1 MGECEENREK
11 EEGSRKE
18 EENEG
23 IEEQDE
29 GNVEEVEEEQEGEN
43 GQDEGKKTEG
53 KIVKNGSKKETRN
66 EIGRLPPR
74 TPAIERPRREK
85 KKVEVITVGET
96 ARRSTNK
103 PFAIEKGQGMQLK
116 DIPNVAFKLSKRKAD
131 ENLQLLHTI
140 LFGKKA
146 KVHTL
151 KKNIGLFSGFVWI
164 ENEKH
169 ILQKR
174 ILFLQNSFIIACNLI
189 QFSFMK
195 FESGVKLLAT
205 PEMQNQD
212 KKRAKLKEKIDK
224 CVKEKLLDF
233 CDVLDISVNK
243 ATIKKE
249 ELSVKLLEFL
259 ESPHAKTETLLAEKE
274 KQLEGKK
281 RKRSNGSAS
290 KSPSSSNVILRKSTK
305 IRVVLHCLPVS
316 TVLPSGPAAWVPM
329 DIELP
334 TPIAG
339 TMLLATVKGSPSQNY
354 SRLTE
359 PNVVKTIGSII
370 SGYFLG
376 AWISYNQV
384 PVEVRDFWFLSF
396 QKFYAWDVS
405 DTVEMR
411 KMFDNKARTW
421 MRQTLYR
428 ARRKGQKMSW
438 ISNEYWSQMLSKWA
452 NKCFP
457 TSQKNEANQ
466 SNIPSAWVACKNGS
480 ALTSQDKHQME
491 ELRMLSTRL
500 EQLKRAWRK
509 DGIWNGPLAEEI
521 LEAYHGL
528 LEEWTNQDPSS
539 AESVA
544 SANDNDSDIQP
555 KANDGDNNN
564 RVVESGSKHKTLTPC
579 ALALTTYQH
588 SQAEATDRRLGSLEE
603 RMEDCFRMLEKVVS
617 FCRHQFGADC
627 IPLDILAPSAKL
639 PLPGPSPPVDA
650 ADKDDSDR
658 TVENTDHK

>member
-1 MGECEENREK
+1 MGECEENRGK
-11 EEGSRKE
+11 EEGSGKV

-29 GNVEEVEEEQEGEN
+29 GNVEEVEEEQAEREGED

-74 TPAIERPRREK
+74 TPVIERPRRER
-85 KKVEVITVGET
+85 KKVEVATVGVT

-151 KKNIGLFSGFVWI
+151 KKSIGLFSGFVWI
-164 ENEKH
+164 ENE
-169 ILQKR
+169 
-174 ILFLQNSFIIACNLI
+174 
-189 QFSFMK
+189 
-195 FESGVKLLAT
+195 
-205 PEMQNQD
+205 QD
-212 KKRAKLKEKIDK
+212 KKRAKVKEKIDK

-249 ELSVKLLEFL
+249 ELSLKLLEFL
-259 ESPHAKTETLLAEKE
+259 ECPHAETETLLAEE
-274 KQLEGKK
+274 KQLKGKK
-281 RKRSNGSAS
+281 RKRSTGSPS

-305 IRVVLHCLPVS
+305 GGVALAPPPVS
-316 TVLPSGPAAWVPM
+316 TVLPSGPAVKVPV
-329 DIELP
+329 DIEPP
-334 TPIAG
+334 TPISG
-339 TMLLATVKGSPSQNY
+339 TMLLATVKGSTSQTIHVTPD
-354 SRLTE
+354 SLSGQ

-384 PVEVRDFWFLSF
+384 PVEVRDFWFRSF

-438 ISNEYWSQMLSKWA
+438 ISNEYWSQMLSNWA
-452 NKCFP
+452 NKGFP

-480 ALTSQDKHQME
+480 ALTSQDKYQME

-500 EQLKRAWRK
+500 EQLKRAWKK

-544 SANDNDSDIQP
+544 SANINDADIQP
-555 KANDGDNNN
+555 KANDGDNDD
-564 RVVESGSKHKTLTPC
+564 RVVKSRSKPKMVTPC

-588 SQAEATDRRLGSLEE
+588 SQAEATDQRLGSLEE

-639 PLPGPSPPVDA
+639 PLPGPFPPVDA
-650 ADKDDSDR
+650 ADKDESDR

>member
-1 MGECEENREK
+1 MGECEENRGK
-11 EEGSRKE
+11 EEGSGKA

-23 IEEQDE
+23 MEDQDE
-29 GNVEEVEEEQEGEN
+29 GNVEEVEEEEEEEREDED

-53 KIVKNGSKKETRN
+53 KIVNGSKKETRN
-66 EIGRLPPR
+66 ENGRLPPR
-74 TPAIERPRREK
+74 TPVIERPRREK
-85 KKVEVITVGET
+85 KKVEIVTVGET

-103 PFAIEKGQGMQLK
+103 PFAIEK
-116 DIPNVAFKLSKRKAD
+116 
-131 ENLQLLHTI
+131 
-140 LFGKKA
+140 
-146 KVHTL
+146 VHTL
-151 KKNIGLFSGFVWI
+151 KKSIGLFSGFVWI
-164 ENEKH
+164 ENE
-169 ILQKR
+169 
-174 ILFLQNSFIIACNLI
+174 
-189 QFSFMK
+189 
-195 FESGVKLLAT
+195 
-205 PEMQNQD
+205 D

-274 KQLEGKK
+274 KQHKGKK
-281 RKRSNGSAS
+281 RKRSNGSAN
-290 KSPSSSNVILRKSTK
+290 KSPSSCNVILRKSTK
-305 IRVVLHCLPVS
+305 GGVALAPPPVS
-316 TVLPSGPAAWVPM
+316 TVLPSGPAAQVPM
-329 DIELP
+329 DIEPP
-334 TPIAG
+334 TPI
-339 TMLLATVKGSPSQNY
+339 VKGSTSQTIHVTPD
-354 SRLTE
+354 SLSGQ

-376 AWISYNQV
+376 AWISYNRV
-384 PVEVRDFWFLSF
+384 PVEVRDFWFRSF
-396 QKFYAWDVS
+396 QEFYAWDVS

-411 KMFDNKARTW
+411 KMFDIKARAW

-438 ISNEYWSQMLSKWA
+438 ISNEYWSQMLSEWA
-452 NKCFP
+452 NKGFL

-466 SNIPSAWVACKNGS
+466 SNIASAWVACKNGS

-500 EQLKRAWRK
+500 EQLKRAWKK

-521 LEAYHGL
+521 LEAYRGL
-528 LEEWTNQDPSS
+528 LEEWTNQDPGS

-544 SANDNDSDIQP
+544 SAHVNDADIQP
-555 KANDGDNNN
+555 EANDGDNYD
-564 RVVESGSKHKTLTPC
+564 RVVESGSKPMKVTPC
-579 ALALTTYQH
+579 ALALTTYQR
-588 SQAEATDRRLGSLEE
+588 SQAEATDPRLRSLEE

-639 PLPGPSPPVDA
+639 PLPGHEFDP
-650 ADKDDSDR
+650 
-658 TVENTDHK
+658 TVENTGHK

>member
-11 EEGSRKE
+11 EEGSSKA

-29 GNVEEVEEEQEGEN
+29 GNVEEVEEEQEGED
-43 GQDEGKKTEG
+43 GQDEGKKTAG

-164 ENEKH
+164 ENEMM
-169 ILQKR
+169 
-174 ILFLQNSFIIACNLI
+174 IIVLDI
-189 QFSFMK
+189 FSRTRR
-195 FESGVKLLAT
+195 GL
-205 PEMQNQD
+205 
-212 KKRAKLKEKIDK
+212 KLKEKIDK

-274 KQLEGKK
+274 KGKK

-305 IRVVLHCLPVS
+305 NDIIVIASWKNTSYFSPVSLSLLLCQDQGGVALAPPPVS

-329 DIELP
+329 DIEPP

-339 TMLLATVKGSPSQNY
+339 TMLLATVKGSPSQIIHVTPD
-354 SRLTE
+354 SLSGQ
-359 PNVVKTIGSII
+359 PNVVKMIGSII

-384 PVEVRDFWFLSF
+384 PVEVQDFWFRSF

-428 ARRKGQKMSW
+428 ARRKGQKMAW

-500 EQLKRAWRK
+500 EQLKRAWKK
-509 DGIWNGPLAEEI
+509 DGMWNGPLAEEI

-544 SANDNDSDIQP
+544 SANVNDADIQP

-650 ADKDDSDR
+650 TDKDDSDR

>member
-1 MGECEENREK
+1 MGECEENRGK
-11 EEGSRKE
+11 EEGSGKA

-29 GNVEEVEEEQEGEN
+29 GNVEEVEEEEEEREGED

-53 KIVKNGSKKETRN
+53 KIVKNGSIKETRN
-66 EIGRLPPR
+66 ENGRLPPR
-74 TPAIERPRREK
+74 TPVIERPRREK
-85 KKVEVITVGET
+85 KKVEVVTVGET

-103 PFAIEKGQGMQLK
+103 PFVIEKGQGMQLK

-151 KKNIGLFSGFVWI
+151 KKSIGLFSGFVWI
-164 ENEKH
+164 ENE
-169 ILQKR
+169 
-174 ILFLQNSFIIACNLI
+174 
-189 QFSFMK
+189 
-195 FESGVKLLAT
+195 
-205 PEMQNQD
+205 D

-274 KQLEGKK
+274 KQHKGKK
-281 RKRSNGSAS
+281 RKRSNGSAN

-305 IRVVLHCLPVS
+305 KDVIVIASPKYTSYFSPVSLSLLLCQDQGGVALAPPPVS
-316 TVLPSGPAAWVPM
+316 TVLPSGPAAQVPM
-329 DIELP
+329 DIEPP
-334 TPIAG
+334 TPI
-339 TMLLATVKGSPSQNY
+339 VKGSTSQTIHVTPD
-354 SRLTE
+354 SLSGQ

-384 PVEVRDFWFLSF
+384 PVEVRDFWFRSF
-396 QKFYAWDVS
+396 Q
-405 DTVEMR
+405 
-411 KMFDNKARTW
+411 ARTW

-428 ARRKGQKMSW
+428 ARRKGQKLSW

-452 NKCFP
+452 NKGFP

-466 SNIPSAWVACKNGS
+466 SNIASAWVACKNG
-480 ALTSQDKHQME
+480 LTTQDKHQME

-500 EQLKRAWRK
+500 DQLKRAWKK

-544 SANDNDSDIQP
+544 SAHVNADIQP
-555 KANDGDNNN
+555 EANDGYNDD
-564 RVVESGSKHKTLTPC
+564 RVVESGSKPKKVKPC
-579 ALALTTYQH
+579 ALALTAYQH
-588 SQAEATDRRLGSLEE
+588 SQAEATDPRLRSLEG

-639 PLPGPSPPVDA
+639 PLPRHE
-650 ADKDDSDR
+650 SDPTQVR
-658 TVENTDHK
+658 L